1 MVSLESGKSIILCK
15 ITLLSDPVT
24 YGTLE
29 VMVDWHC
36 SKCVQACPNCI
47 GWDLDWPRCYSC
59 NMACTIIGL
68 ISMDTYLGECSCAG
82 PAVLL
87 SN

>member
-1 MVSLESGKSIILCK
+1 MVSLKSGKIIVLCK

-29 VMVDWHC
+29 VMVDWYC
-36 SKCVQACPNCI
+36 SKWFQACLNCI
-47 GWDLDWPRCYSC
+47 GCDLDWPTHYSC
-59 NMACTIIGL
+59 TMACTIARL
-68 ISMDTYLGECSCAG
+68 ISVDTYLGECSCAS

>member
-1 MVSLESGKSIILCK
+1 MVSLKSGKIIILCK

-24 YGTLE
+24 YDTLE
-29 VMVDWHC
+29 VMVDWHY
-36 SKCVQACPNCI
+36 SECVQACPNCV

-68 ISMDTYLGECSCAG
+68 ISLDTYLGEYSCAS